1 MKNAI
6 DADHGTAPA
15 GGYIDRI
22 LSAQRRKLFD
32 AFMAFKQDDSNGSVL
47 NVGIA
52 PEHGRHAAEQV
63 ANRFDYLLAWCTP
76 QQRMGITSYHL
87 GAPAGHRRTAPG
99 DMRLPF
105 ADSQFDWVVCNEVI
119 ERVGDFEK
127 QFALVQEL
135 GRVCGKG
142 LFVTTSNRRHPIE
155 FNTRRPFLHWLPRSW
170 WRRALAWSGTGKPAG
185 AATLNLLDSATLYK
199 FAGLLPG
206 KPDHDVGHKRVF
218 GIKAHFFLMVRKAP
232 N

>member
-6 DADHGTAPA
+6 DADYGAAPA
-15 GGYIDRI
+15 GGYIDKI
-22 LSAQRRKLFD
+22 LSTQRRKLFD
-32 AFMAFKQDDSNGSVL
+32 AFMAFKQGDSNGSVL
-47 NVGIA
+47 NVGIV
-52 PEHGRHAAEQV
+52 PDHAGQPADPL
-63 ANRFDYLLAWCTP
+63 AGRFDYVLAWSTP
-76 QQRMGITSYHL
+76 QQRAGITSYHL
-87 GAPAGHRRTAPG
+87 GAPAGARRQQPG

-155 FNTRRPFLHWLPRSW
+155 FNTRRPFLHWLPRTW
-170 WRRALAWSGTGKPAG
+170 WRRALAWTGKGKSAG
-185 AATLNLLDSATLYK
+185 AATLNLVDSAALYK
-199 FAGLLPG
+199 FASLLPG
-206 KPDHDVGHKRVF
+206 KPEHDVGHKRVF
-218 GIKAHFFLMVRKAP
+218 GIKAHFFLMVRKERS
-232 N
+232 